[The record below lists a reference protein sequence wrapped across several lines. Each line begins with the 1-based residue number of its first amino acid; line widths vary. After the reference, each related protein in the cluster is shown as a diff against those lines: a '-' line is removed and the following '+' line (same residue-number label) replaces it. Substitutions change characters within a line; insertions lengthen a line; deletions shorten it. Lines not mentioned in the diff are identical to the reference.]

1 MHVETT
7 HTIMIAWMRLCSFAV
22 LDDMNALTNMWC
34 RLLLCSLLATLDTDR
49 DGAVSYT
56 EFKRWMNKGTHTQF
70 LIRKL
75 LSNSDQNLLSKPN
88 TKTLT

>member
-70 LIRKL
+70 TSTSMIRK
-75 LSNSDQNLLSKPN
+75 LLSKPN